1 MLLVI
6 NRKEPKFKLDNDADS
21 GGTCLQGYV
30 ELVPRCLVA
39 KFGTPP
45 ESDGYKSS
53 GEYTFRG
60 ENGEVWTLYDWK
72 STTLYAPK
80 HNSSRM
86 HPDELWASDE
96 LFTFNVGG
104 NAPASDLIDWREKE
118 TRS

>member
-1 MLLVI
+1 MFLVI

-21 GGTCLQGYV
+21 GGTCLRGHV
-30 ELVPRCLVA
+30 ELAPSSLVA

-60 ENGEVWTLYDWK
+60 ENGEVFTLYDWK
-72 STTLYAPK
+72 STVLWEDGLQEV
-80 HNSSRM
+80 
-86 HPDELWASDE
+86 DELWSDRT
-96 LFTFNVGG
+96 LFEFNVGG
-104 NAPASDLIDWREKE
+104 NGAPSDFIDWLEKE

>member
-6 NRKEPKFKLDNDADS
+6 NRKEPKFQLDNDADS
-21 GGTCLQGYV
+21 CGTCLRGHV
-30 ELVPRCLVA
+30 ELAPSRLVE
-39 KFGTPP
+39 KFGAPP
-45 ESDGYKSS
+45 ESDSYKSS
-53 GEYTFRG
+53 GEYIFRG

-86 HPDELWASDE
+86 HPDELWASDQPFE
-96 LFTFNVGG
+96 FNVGG
-104 NAPASDLIDWREKE
+104 NAPASEFIDWLEKE